1 MAGEDQ
7 EKTEE
12 PTSKKIEDARK
23 EGNVPKSQD
32 AVAVATLIVAITI
45 TLLLMGFLGERIANL
60 YRYYQSF
67 IGVELDMRILHS
79 IIIKSIFEALIML
92 APITLS
98 IMIAGIL
105 GNVMQF
111 GFIFT
116 TTPIMPN
123 LGKINPLKGLK
134 NLFSLRKLIEAVKII
149 LKVSVVFIIAFI
161 VLLYFMRELP
171 RVELYSIFAQML
183 WLRDKAVILAAI
195 VIIAFM
201 IIAVLD
207 IFLVRFQYFK
217 GLRMSKQEIKD
228 EYKQMEGDPQVK
240 GRIRRLQME
249 AARRRMIQD
258 VAGADVVI
266 TNPTHYAVAIRY
278 DTTKEQAPRV
288 VAKGVDYLALRIK
301 EIAYKNNVIVY
312 ENPPL
317 ARELYK
323 VCDVDDIIPRE
334 LFKAVAEV
342 LSFVYSSNNKSRLSK
357 QIKKTNN
364 QG

>member
-1 MAGEDQ
+1 MAADDQ

-12 PTSKKIEDARK
+12 PTSKKIEDARND
-23 EGNVPKSQD
+23 GNVPKSQD
-32 AVAVATLIVAITI
+32 ASAVVTLLVAIVV
-45 TLLLMGFLGERIANL
+45 TLLVLSFIGERITNL

-67 IGVELDMRILHS
+67 IGVEMDFRIVQAV
-79 IIIKSIFEALIML
+79 IMKSIFEVLLML
-92 APITLS
+92 APIVLS
-98 IMIAGIL
+98 IMVAGIL

-116 TTPIMPN
+116 TKPITPN
-123 LGKINPLKGLK
+123 LDKINPLKGFK
-134 NLFSLRKLIEAVKII
+134 NIFSLKKLIESVKII
-149 LKVSVVFIIAFI
+149 LKVGVVFAVAFV
-161 VLLYFMRELP
+161 VLLHFMKELP
-171 RVELYSIFAQML
+171 RVELYDIVSQMI
-183 WLRDKAVILAAI
+183 WLRDKAIILAAI
-195 VIIAFM
+195 IIIAFI

-249 AARRRMIQD
+249 AARRRMVQD

-278 DTTKEQAPRV
+278 DTLREEAPRV
-288 VAKGVDYLALRIK
+288 VAKGVDFLAFRIK
-301 EIAYKNNVIVY
+301 EVAYQNNIIVY

-323 VCDVDDIIPRE
+323 LCDVDDIIPRE

-342 LSFVYSSNNKSRLSK
+342 LGFVYNANKTNKKSRLVA
-357 QIKKTNN
+357 QRGI
-364 QG
+364 

>member
-1 MAGEDQ
+1 MAADDQ

-23 EGNVPKSQD
+23 DGNVPKSQD
-32 AVAVATLIVAITI
+32 AVAVVTLLVAVVATLFM
-45 TLLLMGFLGERIANL
+45 LGFMGERITNL

-67 IGVELDMRILHS
+67 IGIEMNFRVIQLVMM
-79 IIIKSIFEALIML
+79 KTIFEILLIL
-92 APITLS
+92 APIVLS
-98 IMIAGIL
+98 IMVAGIL

-116 TTPIMPN
+116 TKPITPN
-123 LGKINPLKGLK
+123 LDKINPLKGLK
-134 NLFSLRKLIEAVKII
+134 NLFSLKKLVESIKII
-149 LKVSVVFIIAFI
+149 LKVSIVFTIAFI
-161 VLLYFMRELP
+161 VLLQFIKELP
-171 RVELYSIFAQML
+171 RVELYDIFSQII
-183 WLRDKAVILAAI
+183 WLRDKAIILAAI
-195 VIIAFM
+195 VIIAF
-201 IIAVLD
+201 IIVAIIDV
-207 IFLVRFQYFK
+207 FLVRFQYFK

-249 AARRRMIQD
+249 AARRRMVQD

-278 DTTKEQAPRV
+278 DTAKEQAPRV
-288 VAKGVDYLALRIK
+288 IAKGVDFLALRIK
-301 EIAYKNNVIVY
+301 EVAYQNNVIVY

-323 VCDVDDIIPRE
+323 VCEVNDIIPRE

-342 LSFVYSSNNKSRLSK
+342 LGFVYNSNKSNKSR
-357 QIKKTNN
+357 
-364 QG
+364 

>member
-32 AVAVATLIVAITI
+32 AAAIVTLIVGFVI
-45 TLLLMGFLGERIANL
+45 TLFMMGFIGERITNL

-67 IGVELDMRILHS
+67 IGVEFDLRI
-79 IIIKSIFEALIML
+79 IQAIMIKSIFEVLILL
-92 APITLS
+92 APIVLS

-116 TTPIMPN
+116 TKPIMPN

-134 NLFSLRKLIEAVKII
+134 NLFSLKKLVESVKIV
-149 LKVSVVFIIAFI
+149 LKVGVVFTVAFI
-161 VLLYFMRELP
+161 VLLKFMQELP
-171 RVELYSIFAQML
+171 LVERYNIIGQLI
-183 WLRDKAVILAAI
+183 WLRDRAIILAAI
-195 VIIAFM
+195 VIIAFLV
-201 IIAVLD
+201 IAVLD

-249 AARRRMIQD
+249 AARRRMVQD
-258 VAGADVVI
+258 V
-266 TNPTHYAVAIRY
+266 
-278 DTTKEQAPRV
+278 
-288 VAKGVDYLALRIK
+288 
-301 EIAYKNNVIVY
+301 
-312 ENPPL
+312 
-317 ARELYK
+317 
-323 VCDVDDIIPRE
+323 
-334 LFKAVAEV
+334 
-342 LSFVYSSNNKSRLSK
+342 
-357 QIKKTNN
+357 
-364 QG
+364 

>member
-32 AVAVATLIVAITI
+32 ASAVITLIVAVAI
-45 TLLLMGFLGERIANL
+45 TLFLMGFLGERIVNL

-67 IGVELDMRILHS
+67 IGVELDLRIIHS
-79 IIIKSIFEALIML
+79 IMIKSIFEVLIML
-92 APITLS
+92 APIVLS
-98 IMIAGIL
+98 IMVAGVL

-111 GFIFT
+111 GFVFT
-116 TTPIMPN
+116 TKPIMPN

-134 NLFSLRKLIEAVKII
+134 NLFSLKKLLESVKII
-149 LKVSVVFIIAFI
+149 LKVGVVFTIAFI
-161 VLLYFMRELP
+161 VLLQFMKELP
-171 RVELYSIFAQML
+171 KVELYNMFNQLI
-183 WLRDKAVILAAI
+183 WLRDKAIILAAI

-207 IFLVRFQYFK
+207 VFLVRFQYFK
-217 GLRMSKQEIKD
+217 SLRMSKQEIKD

-240 GRIRRLQME
+240 ARIRRIQME
-249 AARRRMIQD
+249 TARRRMVQD

-288 VAKGVDYLALRIK
+288 VAKGIDFLALRIK
-301 EIAYKNNVIVY
+301 EIAYKNNVVVY

-323 VCDVDDIIPRE
+323 VCDVNDLIPRE

-342 LSFVYSSNNKSRLSK
+342 LGFVYNSNNKSRLSN
-357 QIKKTNN
+357 QINFKN
-364 QG
+364 

>member
-1 MAGEDQ
+1 MAADDQ

-12 PTSKKIEDARK
+12 PTSKKIEDARRD
-23 EGNVPKSQD
+23 GNVPKSQD
-32 AVAVATLIVAITI
+32 AVAVVTLLVAVIATLFM
-45 TLLLMGFLGERIANL
+45 LGFMGERITNL

-67 IGVELDMRILHS
+67 IGIEMNFRVIQLVMM
-79 IIIKSIFEALIML
+79 KTIFEILLIL
-92 APITLS
+92 APIVLS
-98 IMIAGIL
+98 IMVAGIL

-116 TTPIMPN
+116 TKPITPN
-123 LGKINPLKGLK
+123 LDKINPLKGLK
-134 NLFSLRKLIEAVKII
+134 NLFSLKKLVESIKII
-149 LKVSVVFIIAFI
+149 LKVSIVFTIAFI
-161 VLLYFMRELP
+161 VLLQFIKELP
-171 RVELYSIFAQML
+171 RVELYDIFSQII
-183 WLRDKAVILAAI
+183 WLRDKAIILAAI
-195 VIIAFM
+195 VIIAF
-201 IIAVLD
+201 IIVAIIDV
-207 IFLVRFQYFK
+207 FLVRFQYFK

-249 AARRRMIQD
+249 AARRRMVQD

-278 DTTKEQAPRV
+278 DTAKEQAPRV
-288 VAKGVDYLALRIK
+288 IAKGVDFLALRIK
-301 EIAYKNNVIVY
+301 EVAYQNNVIVY

-323 VCDVDDIIPRE
+323 VCEVNDIIPRE

-342 LSFVYSSNNKSRLSK
+342 LGFVYNSNKSNKSR
-357 QIKKTNN
+357 
-364 QG
+364 

>member
-1 MAGEDQ
+1 MAADDQ

-12 PTSKKIEDARK
+12 PTSKKIEDARN

-32 AVAVATLIVAITI
+32 AAAVVTLVVALVVTLF
-45 TLLLMGFLGERIANL
+45 LLGFVGERISSL

-67 IGVELDMRILHS
+67 IGVELDLRVLQS
-79 IIIKSIFEALIML
+79 IIIKSIIEVLIML
-92 APITLS
+92 APIVLS
-98 IMIAGIL
+98 IMLAGIL

-111 GFIFT
+111 GFLFT
-116 TTPIMPN
+116 TKPIMPN

-134 NLFSLRKLIEAVKII
+134 NLFSLKKLVESIKIV
-149 LKVSVVFIIAFI
+149 LKVSIVFIIAFI
-161 VLLYFMRELP
+161 VLLKFMQELP
-171 RVELYSIFAQML
+171 KVELYSLVSQMK
-183 WLRDKAVILAAI
+183 WLREKTIILAAI
-195 VIIAFM
+195 VIIAFI

-249 AARRRMIQD
+249 AARRRMLQD

-278 DTTKEQAPRV
+278 DTNKEQAPRV
-288 VAKGVDYLALRIK
+288 IAKGVDFLALRIK
-301 EIAYKNNVIVY
+301 EMAYKHNVVVY

-323 VCDVDDIIPRE
+323 TCDLDDVIPRE

-342 LSFVYSSNNKSRLSK
+342 LSFVYNSNTKSRLAK
-357 QIKKTNN
+357 QVKNKS
-364 QG
+364 

>member
-1 MAGEDQ
+1 MGDDA

-12 PTSKKIEDARK
+12 PTSKKIEDARQ

-32 AVAVATLIVAITI
+32 AAAVVVLIIAITLVI
-45 TLLLMGFLGERIANL
+45 FLMGFMGERVAGL

-67 IGVELDMRILHS
+67 IGTEFDLRIIQA
-79 IIIKSIFEALIML
+79 IIIKSIFEVLIIL
-92 APITLS
+92 APIVLS
-98 IMIAGIL
+98 IMIAGIV

-116 TTPIMPN
+116 TKPIMPN

-134 NLFSLRKLIEAVKII
+134 NLFSLKKLIESVKII
-149 LKVSVVFIIAFI
+149 LKVGIVFTIAFI
-161 VLLYFMRELP
+161 VLLQFVKELP
-171 RVELYSIFAQML
+171 KVELYNLVSQML
-183 WLRDKAVILAAI
+183 WLRDKALILAAI
-195 VIIAFM
+195 VIIAFL

-207 IFLVRFQYFK
+207 VFLVRFQYFK
-217 GLRMSKQEIKD
+217 GLRMSKQEVKD

-249 AARRRMIQD
+249 AARRRMVQD

-278 DTTKEQAPRV
+278 DSAKEQAPRV
-288 VAKGVDYLALRIK
+288 VAKGVDFLALRIK
-301 EIAYKNNVIVY
+301 EVAYQNNVVVY

-323 VCDVDDIIPRE
+323 LCEVDELIPRE

-342 LSFVYSSNNKSRLSK
+342 LGFVYNTNNKGRLAGQMK
-357 QIKKTNN
+357 GN
-364 QG
+364 

>member
-32 AVAVATLIVAITI
+32 AAAIVTLIIGVTI
-45 TLLLMGFLGERIANL
+45 TLFMMSFMGERIVNL

-67 IGVELDMRILHS
+67 IGVEFDLRI
-79 IIIKSIFEALIML
+79 IQAIMIKSIFEVLIIL
-92 APITLS
+92 APIVLS
-98 IMIAGIL
+98 IMIAGVL
-105 GNVMQF
+105 GNIMQF

-116 TTPIMPN
+116 TKPIMPN

-134 NLFSLRKLIEAVKII
+134 NLFSLKKIVESIKII
-149 LKVSVVFIIAFI
+149 LKVGIVFTIAFI
-161 VLLYFMRELP
+161 VLLKFMQELP
-171 RVELYSIFAQML
+171 RVELYTMVTQLA
-183 WLRDKAVILAAI
+183 WLRDRAIVLAAI
-195 VIIAFM
+195 VIVAFL

-207 IFLVRFQYFK
+207 VFLVRFQYFK

-228 EYKQMEGDPQVK
+228 EYKQMEGDSQVK

-249 AARRRMIQD
+249 AARRRMVQD

-278 DTTKEQAPRV
+278 DTSKEQAPRV
-288 VAKGVDYLALRIK
+288 VAKGVDFLALRIK
-301 EIAYKNNVIVY
+301 QVAYENNVVVY

-323 VCDVDDIIPRE
+323 ACDVNDLIPRE
-334 LFKAVAEV
+334 MFKAVAEV
-342 LSFVYSSNNKSRLSK
+342 LGFVYNTNNKSRLAG
-357 QIKKTNN
+357 QVKKGN
-364 QG
+364 